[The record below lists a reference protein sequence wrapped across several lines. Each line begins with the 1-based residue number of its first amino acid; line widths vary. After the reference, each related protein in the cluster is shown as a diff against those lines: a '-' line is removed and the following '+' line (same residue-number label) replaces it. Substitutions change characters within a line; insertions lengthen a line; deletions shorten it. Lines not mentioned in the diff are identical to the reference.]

1 MTLEGTSTI
10 HCDFGHSRMSQLTF
24 VLDGYLL
31 GDDSI
36 RNVGL
41 LGNFLAKINVVNVI
55 YSSATKFL
63 GIMFEVF
70 IVNCASA
77 ESNAIVEE
85 RETQCPRP
93 FKMFISF
100 EQPVICLTAITNA
113 NDFGVWIF
121 PLLEILIRS
130 WQTENTLATCFL
142 STSTYS
148 QACASSENPR
158 SQEKKI
164 EHKWRN

>member
-1 MTLEGTSTI
+1 
-10 HCDFGHSRMSQLTF
+10 MSQLTF

-31 GDDSI
+31 GDDSV

-41 LGNFLAKINVVNVI
+41 LGNFLAKINVIKNKVI

-93 FKMFISF
+93 FKMFII
-100 EQPVICLTAITNA
+100 VLN
-113 NDFGVWIF
+113 
-121 PLLEILIRS
+121 
-130 WQTENTLATCFL
+130 
-142 STSTYS
+142 
-148 QACASSENPR
+148 NP
-158 SQEKKI
+158 
-164 EHKWRN
+164 